1 MALNNPYA
9 LSFDGV
15 DDYTSTVTLPVGL
28 RCLEFWIEIDSDFA
42 TGDEPAVTLFQFN
55 SYLHAL
61 NLGRSLRTSVT
72 ATLRLRQYD
81 GRNDRSWYTLE
92 PILHGLHHIAVNF
105 DSLVDINFVID
116 GKAATMVQSSQHP
129 GYYQTG
135 LAINGE
141 LYNERYKGKMDEVR
155 AWNTP
160 RTLEEIQSNMY
171 KSLVGNEAGLILY
184 WRLDEESGNSALD
197 SSPSGLNATIYGAT
211 RVGGLVD
218 LEGLA
223 PPGRVDISATLRG
236 SSSAT
241 AKADRVRG
249 LSAHLTGAATATGG
263 KPIRIRGLSANL
275 QGAGTVKARMNLIA
289 ALKAHLQGKATL
301 KSNMLVLF
309 VPEGV
314 FVIDADEIFA
324 KNQPSRGQVVA
335 NYIEVWV
342 NPLKPADVAEEVYRS
357 KDPVTL
363 PASATQTITVYFD
376 DEPVLSPAITLAEA
390 GANISIIDTKYYA
403 WGADVTIK
411 NAGAAEQ
418 TCLIVATGKPLKVQ
432 GREKIVKKDEVS
444 IQENGLKK
452 YTFDNPFVQDRTTA
466 ELIAD
471 KLLSYANVKRDIE
484 IDWRGD
490 PALELA
496 DVTMIPECQR
506 RGLDQRGIFYIT
518 KQELEFDG
526 GLKAKL
532 EGRKM

>member
-1 MALNNPYA
+1 MALNNPFA
-9 LSFDGV
+9 LSFDGE
-15 DDYTSTVTLPVGL
+15 DDYTQCPQNALLNVQAHTVECWISVDDPAGYRPAFCLTSASSSYPSILIRIVSGKLQYYMRAGTSTAVDLTAKTSFVVGVPYHIACVYTGANMYIYINGILDAERTAAHTVVANTGL
-28 RCLEFWIEIDSDFA
+28 RLGSFLTQHYKGAMDELRFWSVARTGAEINA
-42 TGDEPAVTLFQFN
+42 N
-55 SYLHAL
+55 K
-61 NLGRSLRTSVT
+61 NLIIPDHPDLVLR
-72 ATLRLRQYD
+72 Y
-81 GRNDRSWYTLE
+81 
-92 PILHGLHHIAVNF
+92 NF
-105 DSLVDINFVID
+105 DSGSGDTVYD
-116 GKAATMVQSSQHP
+116 
-129 GYYQTG
+129 QTTNG
-135 LAINGE
+135 L
-141 LYNERYKGKMDEVR
+141 D
-155 AWNTP
+155 
-160 RTLEEIQSNMY
+160 
-171 KSLVGNEAGLILY
+171 
-184 WRLDEESGNSALD
+184 
-197 SSPSGLNATIYGAT
+197 ATITGAT
-211 RVGGLVD
+211 WVPGLVD
-218 LEGLA
+218 LDDLA

-241 AKADRVRG
+241 AKADRIRG

-263 KPIRIRGLSANL
+263 TPIRIRGLSANL
-275 QGAGTVKARMNLIA
+275 VGAGTTNIRMNLIA

-335 NYIEVWV
+335 NYIEVWI
-342 NPLKPADVAEEVYRS
+342 NPLKPVTTAEEVYRS
-357 KDPVTL
+357 KDPITI
-363 PASATQTITVYFD
+363 PAGETKTITVYFD
-376 DEPVLSPAITLAEA
+376 DEPVTEPAVALDEA
-390 GANISIIDTKYYA
+390 GAGLSITDTKHYA

-452 YTFDNPFVQDRTTA
+452 YTFDNPFVQDRATA

-471 KLLSYANVKRDIE
+471 KLLSFANAKRDIK

-490 PALELA
+490 PAVELA
-496 DVTMIPECQR
+496 DVTMIPEYQR
-506 RGLDQRGIFYIT
+506 RGLDQRGIFYVT

-526 GLKAKL
+526 GLQAKL

>member
-55 SYLHAL
+55 NYLHAL

-155 AWNTP
+155 AWSVP
-160 RTLEEIQSNMY
+160 RTLKEIQDNMY
-171 KSLVGNEAGLILY
+171 KLLVGNETGLMLY
-184 WRLDEESGNSALD
+184 WRLDDGAGSSLVD
-197 SSPSGLNATIYGAT
+197 SSPNANHGTITGAT
-211 RVGGLVD
+211 WVPGLVD
-218 LEGLA
+218 LDGLT
-223 PPGRVDISATLRG
+223 PPGRVDI
-236 SSSAT
+236 
-241 AKADRVRG
+241 
-249 LSAHLTGAATATGG
+249 SAHLTGAATATGG
-263 KPIRIRGLSANL
+263 TPIRIRGLSANL
-275 QGAGTVKARMNLIA
+275 IGVGTVDAKMNLIA

-309 VPEGV
+309 IPEGV
-314 FVIDADEIFA
+314 FVIDSDEIFS

-342 NPLKPADVAEEVYRS
+342 NPLKPVDLIEEVYRS
-357 KDPVTL
+357 KDPIAV
-363 PASATQTITVYFD
+363 PAGTTKTITAHFNE
-376 DEPVLSPAITLAEA
+376 EPVTEPVATLEEA
-390 GANISIIDTKYYA
+390 GANLSIADTKYYA
-403 WGADVTIK
+403 WGADVKIQ
-411 NAGAAEQ
+411 NAGSGAQ
-418 TCLIVATGKPLKVQ
+418 TCRIKVNGKPLKVQ

-452 YTFDNPFVQDRTTA
+452 YTFDNPFVQDRATA
-466 ELIAD
+466 ELIAE
-471 KLLSYANVKRDIE
+471 KLLSFANAKRDIK

-496 DVTMIPECQR
+496 DVTMIPEYQR
-506 RGLDQRGIFYIT
+506 RGLDQRGVFYIT